1 MRPPAMTA
9 LLVGSGDFVKI
20 GSDIRDDLISK
31 CRLSPTAAVL
41 EIGCGYGRVAV
52 ALTSY
57 LDQTGK
63 YDGIDVVKDAT
74 DWCEKEI
81 SSRYP
86 NFRFLYAD
94 VSNPYARNTDGM
106 AAIDYKL
113 PFNDGTYD
121 VVFLTSVF
129 SHMRPDEILAYLN
142 EISRVLKKGGRCLAT
157 YYLLNPFSIQQI
169 EKKKSSQN
177 FKYSFDGFLSTHRV
191 NPEQTIAVP
200 EETIRA
206 FYATTDL
213 QIEYPISYGS
223 WPGRESQSYQD
234 VIASIKS

>member
-94 VSNPYARNTDGM
+94 VRACIKTNSLIYMTMEPASSR
-106 AAIDYKL
+106 L
-113 PFNDGTYD
+113 
-121 VVFLTSVF
+121 
-129 SHMRPDEILAYLN
+129 LA
-142 EISRVLKKGGRCLAT
+142 
-157 YYLLNPFSIQQI
+157 
-169 EKKKSSQN
+169 
-177 FKYSFDGFLSTHRV
+177 D
-191 NPEQTIAVP
+191 
-200 EETIRA
+200 
-206 FYATTDL
+206 
-213 QIEYPISYGS
+213 
-223 WPGRESQSYQD
+223 
-234 VIASIKS
+234 